1 MMGTEWRKPP
11 IWTIAAGLCL
21 MALGASAGA
30 SLVFQDRFYDFARQR
45 VVERPGV
52 HGLTGFTAIDDPR
65 ITEVVEQSNRSFRML
80 HVHGL
85 GVGLLILVAST
96 AVAQLAV
103 PARLRVLLT
112 ALVALG
118 ALYPPGWL
126 LFGLLIPFYGFPS
139 LRAPIEF
146 GLFLPFGG
154 AAILGLWGIAAL
166 YLARSF
172 SWRSASNVA

>member
-1 MMGTEWRKPP
+1 MATEWRKPP
-11 IWTIAAGLCL
+11 TWVIGVGLFL

-30 SLVFQDRFYDFARQR
+30 SLVFQDWFYDFARQR
-45 VVERPGV
+45 VVERPQV
-52 HGLTGFTAIDDPR
+52 HGLTGFTAVDEPR

-96 AVAQLAV
+96 AVTQLSA
-103 PARLRVLLT
+103 ADRLRRWLT

-126 LFGLLIPFYGFPS
+126 LFGILIPFYGFPA
-139 LRAPIEF
+139 LRAPIEY

-154 AAILGLWGIAAL
+154 AAIVGLWATAGCYLLKAWSPGAAS
-166 YLARSF
+166 R
-172 SWRSASNVA
+172 VA

>member
-1 MMGTEWRKPP
+1 MAAEWRKPP
-11 IWTIAAGLCL
+11 TWAVGAGLFL

-30 SLVFQDRFYDFARQR
+30 SLVFQGRFYDFARQR
-45 VVERPGV
+45 VVERPEV
-52 HGLTGFTAIDDPR
+52 HGLTGFTAIDEPR

-96 AVAQLAV
+96 AVAQL
-103 PARLRVLLT
+103 PIPDRLRTVLT

-118 ALYPPGWL
+118 AFYPPGWL
-126 LFGLLIPFYGFPS
+126 LFGLLIPYYGFPV

-146 GLFLPFGG
+146 GVFLPFGG
-154 AAILGLWGIAAL
+154 AAILGLWAAAAAFL
-166 YLARSF
+166 LRPRS
-172 SWRSASNVA
+172 REAASRAA